1 MRTGGH
7 LPGRAVHSP
16 SQRRL
21 SPGAGGSGTE
31 PPTGYSQLASLGAR
45 KSRPQPRRRQGLA
58 LSMPIDGSGL
68 ERQPRWRRGHEQE
81 VRVEAAPDRLGSGQ
95 LPPLCRVAAGTAEM
109 EGPGLGSQ
117 CRNHSH
123 SPHPPGFGRHEVCA
137 HENKEL
143 AKAREA
149 LPLIE
154 DSSNCDI
161 VKATQYGIFERCK
174 ELVEAGYDVRQPD
187 KENVSL
193 LHWAAINNRLDLVKF
208 YISKGAVVDQLGGDL
223 NSTPLHWA
231 IRQGHLPMVILLL
244 QYGADPTLI
253 DGEGFSSI
261 HLAVLF
267 QHMPIIAYL
276 ISKGQSVNMTD
287 VNGQTPLMLSAHKVL
302 GSEPTGFLLKFN
314 PSLNVVDKIHQNTP
328 LHWAVAAG
336 NLNAVDKLLEAGASL
351 DIRNVKGETPLD
363 MAAQN
368 KNRLIIHMLKSEA
381 KMRANKNFRLW
392 RWLQKCEL
400 FLLMMLCVI
409 TMWAVGYILDF
420 SSDSWLLK
428 GFLLIVLFFLT
439 SLFPRFLVGYK
450 SLMYLP
456 TVFLLSSIFWIFV
469 TWFILFVPDLAGTIF
484 YFVFI
489 LSLVAFLYFFY
500 KTWATDPGFT
510 KASEEER
517 KMNIITLAET
527 GCLDFRTFCTSCLIR
542 KPLRSLHCHVCDS
555 CVARYDQHCLWTG
568 RCIGFGNHH
577 YYIFFLFFLSIVC
590 DWIIY
595 ESFIYW
601 SNHCV
606 TTFKAD
612 GLWTYLNQI
621 VACSPWVVY
630 IFTLATFHFSWST
643 FLLLIQLFQI
653 AFLGLTSHERTSL
666 LKQSR
671 HMKQTL
677 SLRRTPYNLGFT
689 QNLADFFQC
698 GCFGLVKPCAVDWT
712 SQYTMVFHP
721 AKEKVLRSV

>member
-1 MRTGGH
+1 M
-7 LPGRAVHSP
+7 L
-16 SQRRL
+16 
-21 SPGAGGSGTE
+21 
-31 PPTGYSQLASLGAR
+31 
-45 KSRPQPRRRQGLA
+45 
-58 LSMPIDGSGL
+58 IDGSGL

-81 VRVEAAPDRLGSGQ
+81 VGVEAARDRLASGQ
-95 LPPLCRVAAGTAEM
+95 LPPLCRVAAATAEM

-123 SPHPPGFGRHEVCA
+123 GPHPPGFGRHEVCA

-302 GSEPTGFLLKFN
+302 GPEPTGFLLKFN

-336 NLNAVDKLLEAGASL
+336 NVNAIDKLLEAGASL

-363 MAAQN
+363 MAQQN
-368 KNRLIIHMLKSEA
+368 KNRLIIHMLKAEA

-400 FLLMMLCVI
+400 FLLLMLSVI

-420 SSDSWLLK
+420 NSDSWLLK

-450 SLMYLP
+450 NLMYLP
-456 TVFLLSSIFWIFV
+456 TVFLLGSVFWIFV
-469 TWFILFVPDLAGTIF
+469 TWFILFVPNLAGTTF

-489 LSLVAFLYFFY
+489 LSIVAFLYFFY

-527 GCLDFRTFCTSCLIR
+527 GSLDFRTFCTSCLIR
-542 KPLRSLHCHVCDS
+542 KPLRSVHCHVCNS

-568 RCIGFGNHH
+568 RCI
-577 YYIFFLFFLSIVC
+577 
-590 DWIIY
+590 D
-595 ESFIYW
+595 W

-606 TTFKAD
+606 TTFKED

-630 IFTLATFHFSWST
+630 IFMLTSFHFSWST
-643 FLLLIQLFQI
+643 FLLLNQLFQI

>member
-1 MRTGGH
+1 
-7 LPGRAVHSP
+7 
-16 SQRRL
+16 
-21 SPGAGGSGTE
+21 
-31 PPTGYSQLASLGAR
+31 
-45 KSRPQPRRRQGLA
+45 
-58 LSMPIDGSGL
+58 
-68 ERQPRWRRGHEQE
+68 
-81 VRVEAAPDRLGSGQ
+81 
-95 LPPLCRVAAGTAEM
+95 M

-123 SPHPPGFGRHEVCA
+123 GPYPPGFGRHGVCA
-137 HENKEL
+137 HEKQL
-143 AKAREA
+143 AKAREG

-287 VNGQTPLMLSAHKVL
+287 VDGHTPLMLSAHKVL
-302 GSEPTGFLLKFN
+302 GPEPTGFLLKFN

-336 NLNAVDKLLEAGASL
+336 NVSAVDKLLEAGASL
-351 DIRNVKGETPLD
+351 DIRNVKGETPFD
-363 MAAQN
+363 MALQN
-368 KNRLIIHMLKSEA
+368 KNRLIIHMLKTEA

-400 FLLMMLCVI
+400 FLLLMLSVI

-420 SSDSWLLK
+420 NSDSWLLK
-428 GFLLIVLFFLT
+428 GSLLITLFFLT
-439 SLFPRFLVGYK
+439 SLFP
-450 SLMYLP
+450 
-456 TVFLLSSIFWIFV
+456 SI
-469 TWFILFVPDLAGTIF
+469 L
-484 YFVFI
+484 
-489 LSLVAFLYFFY
+489 AFLYFFY

-510 KASEEER
+510 KASEEEK

-527 GCLDFRTFCTSCLIR
+527 GSLDLRTFCTSCLIR
-542 KPLRSLHCHVCDS
+542 KPLRSLHCHVCNS

-568 RCIGFGNHH
+568 RCVGFGNHH

-590 DWIIY
+590 EWIMY

-601 SNHCV
+601 SNHCA
-606 TTFKAD
+606 TTFKED

-621 VACSPWVVY
+621 VACSPWVLY
-630 IFTLATFHFSWST
+630 IFVLASFHFSWSM
-643 FLLLIQLFQI
+643 FLLLNQLFQI
-653 AFLGLTSHERTSL
+653 AFLGLTSYEKTSL

-698 GCFGLVKPCAVDWT
+698 GCFGLAKPCAVDWT
-712 SQYTMVFHP
+712 SQYTMVSHP